1 MLGEALAKVAPV
13 TIAVALVFSVLT
25 HFWAYGVD
33 DQTIPSELGGQLAYP
48 FRH

>member
-1 MLGEALAKVAPV
+1 
-13 TIAVALVFSVLT
+13 VFSVLT

>member
-1 MLGEALAKVAPV
+1 MPENKLPDN
-13 TIAVALVFSVLT
+13 
-25 HFWAYGVD
+25 YGVD

>member
-1 MLGEALAKVAPV
+1 MLGEELAKVAPV
-13 TIAVALVFSVLT
+13 TIALALVFSVLT

-33 DQTIPSELGGQLAYP
+33 DQTIPSEPGGQLAYQ